1 MKDYSEKFISWV
13 ALAYLVLAFLAIP
26 LHGKALLCDCLA
38 PIMLWQ
44 CWRKRSEL
52 LKLLREWHGIL
63 LAITLGWMA
72 LATGMHCLQ
81 GQCAFFDL
89 AVFLYMGVVFAFYSV
104 TPLPSTKHC
113 AVAGGILLGLTLA
126 GYLATKCVDV
136 RGTCLERLLYFDK
149 HFALLEPNALVT
161 RYQFLTTNPNLL
173 GGAYLLPALL
183 LLPTLQEAL
192 QKRSWRS
199 LAVAVLLTLL
209 GILPL
214 LGTASKM
221 SVMTFGLLAGAYAS
235 IPFLAPIRPRI
246 LATIAVA
253 AFGLLCLTTVLFQT
267 YPALQEA
274 PWVDFSKRGNYSV
287 HQEIYGEILCDSGV
301 GGKLFGHS
309 PQELHELYPKYA
321 DESHIREI
329 LEPYGFGQ
337 DAPLYCTF
345 MDPHNE
351 YLNTAS
357 FFGVP
362 ALLAMLAFLGMLLVY
377 AVKSR
382 DLSAALMLLGV
393 FFCFFWEDA
402 ASKRSLW
409 IALGIVAS
417 RLIPRKGFTGDGIR

>member
-1 MKDYSEKFISWV
+1 MKERFDTIISWV
-13 ALAYLVLAFLAIP
+13 GLAYLVLAFLAVP

-38 PIMLWQ
+38 PVMLWQ
-44 CWRKRSEL
+44 CWRKRREL
-52 LKLLREWHGIL
+52 LESLRGWSASKFLSI
-63 LAITLGWMA
+63 ALGWMA
-72 LATGMHCLQ
+72 LSTLVHVIQ
-81 GQCAFFDL
+81 GTCAVFDL
-89 AVFLYMGVVFAFYSV
+89 AVFLYMGMLFAFYRF
-104 TPLPSTKHC
+104 TPLPSAKQC
-113 AVAGGILLGLTLA
+113 AAAGGILLGMTFV
-126 GYLATKCVDV
+126 GYLVTKCMDV
-136 RGTCLERLLYFDK
+136 RGTCLEGLIYFDK

-173 GGAYLLPALL
+173 GGAYILPGLL
-183 LLPTLQEAL
+183 LLPTLQDAL
-192 QKRSWRS
+192 QKRNIRDFVI
-199 LAVAVLLTLL
+199 AVVLTLL

-246 LATIAVA
+246 LATIAVT

-274 PWVDFSKRGNYSV
+274 PWVDFTKRGNYSV
-287 HQEIYGEILCDSGV
+287 HQEIYLKIIRDGGARGV
-301 GGKLFGHS
+301 LFGHA
-309 PQELHELYPKYA
+309 PQELHGLYPQYA
-321 DESHIREI
+321 DEGHIREI

-357 FFGVP
+357 FFGLP
-362 ALLAMLAFLGMLLVY
+362 ALLGLLAFLLVLLVRSIQ
-377 AVKSR
+377 SR
-382 DLSAALMLLGV
+382 ELPLALLVLGV

-417 RLIPRKGFTGDGIR
+417 CIRSPKGNPKI